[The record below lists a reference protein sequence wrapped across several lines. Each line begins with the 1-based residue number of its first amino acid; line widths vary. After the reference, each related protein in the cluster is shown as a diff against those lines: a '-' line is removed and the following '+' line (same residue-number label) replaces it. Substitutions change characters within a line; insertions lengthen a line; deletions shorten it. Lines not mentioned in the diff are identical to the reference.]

1 MQNIPLINYKEL
13 RKISL
18 KTARQSVIE
27 YLKSTGHNISAT
39 AKAFGINRSV
49 VYDILINSNKVTYK
63 TGLKY
68 HTTNLEKHRQKL
80 KQK

>member
-39 AKAFGINRSV
+39 AKVFGINRSV
-49 VYDILINSNKVTYK
+49 VYDIIDKFQQGNLQDRPKIPRHQVKKN
-63 TGLKY
+63 
-68 HTTNLEKHRQKL
+68 TTRN
-80 KQK
+80 